1 MDYNA
6 FVNSPSG
13 KLVSA
18 PGGHRAFVPVGPP
31 RAVDWDDGLVSAL
44 SRADIALGTLAGL
57 GENLPNPHLLVHP
70 FVRREAVLSSRIEGT
85 VSSLSDLLAYEARGT
100 ARPEDA
106 REVSNYVRAL
116 EYGMSR
122 MSDLPT
128 SLRLIRELHGIL
140 MDGVRG
146 GGARPGEFRDV
157 QNWIGEPGSAIEEA
171 LYVPPPVSQMFTCLD
186 EFERFI
192 HRASEL
198 PALVHVAM
206 GHWFFE
212 AIHPFVDGN
221 GRLGRLL
228 ITLRLCERGILTR
241 PLLYLSAFFEANR
254 SEYYDLLLGVSQRGE
269 WREWLLYFLRGVTS
283 QSNDA
288 VSRSRM
294 LLGIHRDYVRRAS
307 EERFPPSSTR
317 LIELAF
323 MRPVLNIKIARE
335 FLGISYPAASKA
347 IAVLEEAGMLVEVS
361 GGQRNRLYRA
371 PEIMSVLEMATV
383 PDVLGSGETA

>member
-6 FVNSPSG
+6 FMNSPSG
-13 KLVSA
+13 HLVNA
-18 PGGHRAFVPVGPP
+18 PGGHHAFVPGSPP
-31 RAVDWDDGLVSAL
+31 STVDWDHGLVSAL

-100 ARPEDA
+100 SGQEDA

-116 EYGMSR
+116 EYGLSR
-122 MSDLPT
+122 IPGLPT

-140 MDGVRG
+140 MSGVRG
-146 GGARPGEFRDV
+146 GGSRPGEFRDV
-157 QNWIGEPGSAIEEA
+157 QNWIGSPGSTIEDA
-171 LYVPPPVSQMFTCLD
+171 AYVPPPVLQMFECLD

-192 HRASEL
+192 HGTSGL

-254 SEYYDLLLGVSQRGE
+254 SEYYALLLGVSQRGE
-269 WREWLLYFLRGVTS
+269 WREWLLYFLRGVAT
-283 QSNDA
+283 QANDA

-294 LLGIHRDYVRRAS
+294 LLGIHRDFVRRATD
-307 EERFPPSSTR
+307 ERFPPSSTR
-317 LIELAF
+317 LVELVF
-323 MRPVLNIKIARE
+323 MRPVLNIKMAKE

-347 IAVLEEAGMLVEVS
+347 IAVLEGAGMLVEVS

-371 PEIMSVLEMATV
+371 PDIMRVLDMETV
-383 PDVLGSGETA
+383 PPSGDSGGAD

>member
-1 MDYNA
+1 MDYSA
-6 FVNSPSG
+6 FVNSPTG
-13 KLVSA
+13 RLVTTQDGHYAFA
-18 PGGHRAFVPVGPP
+18 PSIPSQALL
-31 RAVDWDDGLVSAL
+31 WDDALVSAL

-70 FVRREAVLSSRIEGT
+70 FIRREAVLSSRIEGT
-85 VSSLSDLLAYEARGT
+85 LSSLSDLLAYEARGT
-100 ARPEDA
+100 GPQEDS

-116 EYGMSR
+116 EHGLARLSE
-122 MSDLPT
+122 LPT

-157 QNWIGEPGSAIEEA
+157 QNWIGSPGSSIEEA
-171 LYVPPPVSQMFTCLD
+171 VYVPPPVSQMLTCLE

-192 HRASEL
+192 HRASGL
-198 PALVHVAM
+198 PSLVHVAM

-254 SEYYDLLLGVSQRGE
+254 PEYYDLLLGVGQRGE
-269 WREWLLYFLRGVTS
+269 WREWLLYFLRGVAT
-283 QSNDA
+283 QSDDA
-288 VSRSRM
+288 VGRSRM
-294 LLGIHRDYVRRAS
+294 LLGIHRDYVRRAAD
-307 EERFPPSSTR
+307 ERFPPSSTR
-317 LIELAF
+317 LVELVF
-323 MRPVLNIKIARE
+323 MRPVLNIKMAKE
-335 FLGISYPAASKA
+335 YLGVSYPAASKS
-347 IAVLEEAGMLVEVS
+347 ITVLERAGMLVEIS

-371 PEIMSVLEMATV
+371 PEIMTVLEMETV
-383 PDVLGSGETA
+383 PGVPGLEESA